1 MEGMR
6 LKCVQMV
13 GNCLRGTE
21 RGELRADDFEA
32 LTGAVCFCGKQEG
45 EGGWLVWRLSG
56 DS

>member
-1 MEGMR
+1 MR

-32 LTGAVCFCGKQEG
+32 LTGAVCFVASKKGR
-45 EGGWLVWRLSG
+45 GGGSFGGCLVTLDG
-56 DS
+56 